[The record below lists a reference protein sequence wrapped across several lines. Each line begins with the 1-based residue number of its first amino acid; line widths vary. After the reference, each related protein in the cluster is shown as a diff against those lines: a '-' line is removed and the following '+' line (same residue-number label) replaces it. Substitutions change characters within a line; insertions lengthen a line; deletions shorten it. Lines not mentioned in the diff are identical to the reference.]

1 MVNTPNENIVT
12 EEEKKDTARFQELNK
27 KADRTV
33 EEDTELEEIKG
44 RHGSRAEKRIAELSW
59 RSKAAEERAT
69 QLEEK
74 YNKTLAENEELKRL
88 KEEAADITRTPK
100 EEYIVIGNKKYLT
113 NVTLEAKI
121 KAGDITREEAE
132 EYAFNRDEERIIEKV
147 EKRREAKEQE
157 KTDKETRGQDAQE
170 VLKEHPEFDKK
181 HKDHNPEDPLFK
193 LANELWRESYYAN
206 SKGLTLALNRAKQIL
221 RINDTPID
229 RSNQLGVESSIPGE
243 RGGKGKEEE
252 VTLTAEEQDAAIKMW
267 TRGDMTNPKTSR
279 AYTPQEALA
288 KALEGKKRRER

>member
-121 KAGDITREEAE
+121 KAC
-132 EYAFNRDEERIIEKV
+132 
-147 EKRREAKEQE
+147 
-157 KTDKETRGQDAQE
+157 
-170 VLKEHPEFDKK
+170 
-181 HKDHNPEDPLFK
+181 
-193 LANELWRESYYAN
+193 
-206 SKGLTLALNRAKQIL
+206 
-221 RINDTPID
+221 
-229 RSNQLGVESSIPGE
+229 QL
-243 RGGKGKEEE
+243 
-252 VTLTAEEQDAAIKMW
+252 
-267 TRGDMTNPKTSR
+267 
-279 AYTPQEALA
+279 
-288 KALEGKKRRER
+288 